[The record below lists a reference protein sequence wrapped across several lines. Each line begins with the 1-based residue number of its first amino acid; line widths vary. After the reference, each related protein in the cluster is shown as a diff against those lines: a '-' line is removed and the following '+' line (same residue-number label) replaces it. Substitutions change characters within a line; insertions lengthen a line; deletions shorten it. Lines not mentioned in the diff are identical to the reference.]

1 MADNEQQALAEDL
14 EGGATGLVDTLTG
27 PQRRQRSSLPS
38 DAPLPHVF

>member
-14 EGGATGLVDTLTG
+14 EGGATGLVDTLT
-27 PQRRQRSSLPS
+27 S